1 MRCQHDV
8 GGEDPYCPE
17 IDSAAGDGNLRRL
30 QRLHENGCPWDDWAC
45 SEAAEHGH
53 LECLKYLHE
62 NGCPW
67 DADTCTR
74 AAEHGQ
80 LECLKYLHENGYPWD
95 ARTCIRAAEQGH
107 LECLKYL
114 HENGCPWNAYT
125 CTYAAA
131 YGQLECLKYAYEH
144 GCPCDEEIMLR
155 LEFKTAINILQELH
169 EVIPNETCEIANQNL
184 QALYSC
190 DIVRDAELGE
200 IREITI
206 ANMAHRRLLV
216 FKTMTALDEV
226 RETIPN
232 GLYVRMSAC
241 LKRIY
246 DFVVYD

>member
-8 GGEDPYCPE
+8 GEKDPYCPE
-17 IDSAAGDGNLRRL
+17 IESAAGDGNLRRL
-30 QRLHENGCPWDDWAC
+30 RRLRERGCPWDDWAC

-67 DADTCTR
+67 DADTCTH
-74 AAEHGQ
+74 AA
-80 LECLKYLHENGYPWD
+80 L
-95 ARTCIRAAEQGH
+95 RV
-107 LECLKYL
+107 
-114 HENGCPWNAYT
+114 
-125 CTYAAA
+125 
-131 YGQLECLKYAYEH
+131 QLECLKYAYEH
-144 GCPCDEEIMLR
+144 GCPCDEGIMLR

-246 DFVVYD
+246 DLPEENLRLRCL

>member
-8 GGEDPYCPE
+8 GVEDPYCPE
-17 IDSAAGDGNLRRL
+17 IESAAGDGNLRRL
-30 QRLHENGCPWDDWAC
+30 RHLRERGCPWDDWAC

-67 DADTCTR
+67 EKPWEARTCTR
-74 AAEHGQ
+74 AAEHG
-80 LECLKYLHENGYPWD
+80 H
-95 ARTCIRAAEQGH
+95 
-107 LECLKYL
+107 
-114 HENGCPWNAYT
+114 
-125 CTYAAA
+125 
-131 YGQLECLKYAYEH
+131 LECLKYAYEH
-144 GCPCDEEIMLR
+144 GCPCDEGIMFL
-155 LEFKTAINILQELH
+155 LNEFKTAINILQELH

-246 DFVVYD
+246 DCVFYD

>member
-1 MRCQHDV
+1 MFLL
-8 GGEDPYCPE
+8 
-17 IDSAAGDGNLRRL
+17 N
-30 QRLHENGCPWDDWAC
+30 
-45 SEAAEHGH
+45 
-53 LECLKYLHE
+53 
-62 NGCPW
+62 
-67 DADTCTR
+67 
-74 AAEHGQ
+74 
-80 LECLKYLHENGYPWD
+80 
-95 ARTCIRAAEQGH
+95 
-107 LECLKYL
+107 
-114 HENGCPWNAYT
+114 
-125 CTYAAA
+125 
-131 YGQLECLKYAYEH
+131 
-144 GCPCDEEIMLR
+144 
-155 LEFKTAINILQELH
+155 EFKTAINILQELH

-216 FKTMTALDEV
+216 SKTMTALDEV

>member
-1 MRCQHDV
+1 MRCQHDAGV
-8 GGEDPYCPE
+8 EDPYCPE
-17 IDSAAGDGNLRRL
+17 IESAAGDGNLRRL
-30 QRLHENGCPWDDWAC
+30 RRLHENGCPWYDC
-45 SEAAEHGH
+45 TCHCAAEHGH

-67 DADTCTR
+67 DA
-74 AAEHGQ
+74 
-80 LECLKYLHENGYPWD
+80 
-95 ARTCIRAAEQGH
+95 RTCA
-107 LECLKYL
+107 
-114 HENGCPWNAYT
+114 
-125 CTYAAA
+125 YAAA

-155 LEFKTAINILQELH
+155 LESKTAINILQELH